1 MESRWGE
8 ELARY
13 PAKDMFVYIYIYTG
27 KQFVHSWNPKANQFQ
42 MDGQW
47 SFKAMNFVDGRSL
60 KCQSMAFFWNIQ
72 SPPKNPFHR
81 LPFEI
86 NPVILFR
93 TPLVAP
99 FGMFATLNLLDRLQ
113 EVQSHKQDK
122 MQAPCEREQTG
133 YPANPSTQSGASY
146 P

>member
-1 MESRWGE
+1 MEE
-8 ELARY
+8 VL
-13 PAKDMFVYIYIYTG
+13 
-27 KQFVHSWNPKANQFQ
+27 N
-42 MDGQW
+42 
-47 SFKAMNFVDGRSL
+47 
-60 KCQSMAFFWNIQ
+60 QSMAFFWNIH
-72 SPPKNPFHR
+72 SPPKNPFPR

-86 NPVILFR
+86 NPEILFR
-93 TPLVAP
+93 TPFVAP